1 MDVPVKDG
9 VPGAAAMAIAV
20 LVMMPCAL
28 HAQSWPVRPIRYIV
42 PFPPGGGTDVSAR
55 ALGSSIS
62 AALGQQVVIENRS
75 GAGGLI
81 GSEVAAKSPPDGY
94 TLLQATVAQV
104 SIAPHLGLKLAFDP
118 PKDLAPV
125 TLTGDIFNVLVVH
138 PALPVRSVA
147 DLVALAKKRPGSL
160 NFASSGVGV
169 PDHLAGELFQIVTG
183 TKMVHVP
190 YKGGPLA
197 MVDLVSGNVQLMF
210 STVAS
215 GIGMVRAQKLRP
227 LAITNSL
234 RFSGL
239 PDLPTIAQAGLPG
252 CEVNNWTGVFVPAAT
267 PRAIVTRL
275 NGVLVKAAAVPETKS
290 LLLQSGIGARTNTPE
305 QFAQFVQAE
314 SAKWQKVIRDAKVT
328 AR

>member
-1 MDVPVKDG
+1 MS
-9 VPGAAAMAIAV
+9 AV
-20 LVMMPCAL
+20 
-28 HAQSWPVRPIRYIV
+28 
-42 PFPPGGGTDVSAR
+42 
-55 ALGSSIS
+55 
-62 AALGQQVVIENRS
+62 LGQQVVIENRS

-81 GSEVAAKSPPDGY
+81 GSDVAAKSPPDGH

-104 SIAPHLGLKLAFDP
+104 SIAPHLGLKLTFDP
-118 PKDLAPV
+118 TKDLAPV

-239 PDLPTIAQAGLPG
+239 PDLPTIAEAGLPG

-267 PRAIVTRL
+267 PRSVVTRL
-275 NGVLVKAAAVPETKS
+275 NGVLVKAAAVPETKA

-328 AR
+328 AH